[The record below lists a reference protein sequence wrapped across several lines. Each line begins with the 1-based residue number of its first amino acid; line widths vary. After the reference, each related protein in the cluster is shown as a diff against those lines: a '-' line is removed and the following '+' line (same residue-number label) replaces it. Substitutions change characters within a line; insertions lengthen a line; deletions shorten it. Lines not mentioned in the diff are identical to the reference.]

1 MLQYTVT
8 PKRSALMKARIRDES
23 PAFVFEVPADDA
35 ELAAKVGNDA
45 EGAPKLTLT
54 ALGQEAIARAVQV
67 QLSKRLAASAERVGP
82 ESDADFKPEQFVSDE
97 ELAAM
102 IADSYDDAYRL
113 LIGERASSGG
123 RLSEKAKYE
132 AKEAARVAEQVEAIR
147 TQFTAATGKA
157 MRQMIV
163 TMAQQFGFADL
174 ATELSAQL

>member
-8 PKRSALMKARIRDES
+8 PKRSALMRARIRDES
-23 PAFVFEVPADDA
+23 PAFTFEVPADDA

-45 EGAPKLTLT
+45 EGTPKLTLT

-67 QLSKRLAASAERVGP
+67 QLSKRLALGAERVGP

-113 LIGERASSGG
+113 LIGERAASGG

-132 AKEAARVAEQVEAIR
+132 AKEAARISEQSEAIR
-147 TQFTAATGKA
+147 AQFAAATSKA
-157 MRQMIV
+157 MRAMVI
-163 TMAQQFGFADL
+163 QFAGLVSAEL
-174 ATELSAQL
+174 AAELTEKNA